1 MRSEGLIGEENTE
14 GRVGFEDMG
23 VVAKCLY
30 KKGKGSLLASGCQPR
45 LGVDDANTV
54 GVGGVA

>member
-1 MRSEGLIGEENTE
+1 MRSERMIAEENRD

-30 KKGKGSLLASGCQPR
+30 KKGKGSLLASGCHPR